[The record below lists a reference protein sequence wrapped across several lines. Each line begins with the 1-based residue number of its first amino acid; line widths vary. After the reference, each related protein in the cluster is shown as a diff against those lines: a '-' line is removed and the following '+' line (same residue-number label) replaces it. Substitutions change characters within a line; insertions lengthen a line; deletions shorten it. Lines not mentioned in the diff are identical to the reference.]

1 MSCVRPGGC
10 LLPSLDASPYTFPL
24 FCDPLAA
31 QRLTVRPPLLAFS
44 PLLPAMAVPDFDP
57 APLHGQV
64 FDFEV
69 ENQLDIQRRD
79 DDMAEGRSTDLCRFF
94 FSPQGCAKGSR
105 CQYRHARND
114 RLIVCKHWLRGL
126 CKKDEFCEYLH
137 EFDLSKMPE
146 CYFFSKF
153 GECSNTECMYRH
165 IDPEKK
171 RNECPYFAR
180 GFCKHGPKCRHRHVK
195 KVACANYLAGFCKD
209 GPECVFGHARFE
221 TPRAD
226 GDDDPGGIDRFGFG
240 RPKGPAPKIIFR
252 DNVATAAAA
261 VRA

>member
-1 MSCVRPGGC
+1 
-10 LLPSLDASPYTFPL
+10 
-24 FCDPLAA
+24 
-31 QRLTVRPPLLAFS
+31 
-44 PLLPAMAVPDFDP
+44 MALDFDP

-180 GFCKHGPKCRHRHVK
+180 GFCKHGPKCRHRHVR

-226 GDDDPGGIDRFGFG
+226 DDDPGGIDRFGFG

-252 DNVATAAAA
+252 DIGKASHPPPLSPRSPLPSCHHHELPVAYPQRR
-261 VRA
+261 RARARPPCRHH